1 MFFADTK
8 TGHLLHILGTALA
21 GQVLT
26 QELAPANPHIIEM
39 YGHLVIQVIVAV
51 VTIWATI
58 RKAMQRP
65 EAVVKL
71 PASVLPAVV
80 GDTQSATGTSPAEPP
95 TRAGGNQDTGLN
107 MDL

>member
-1 MFFADTK
+1 MLFADTK
-8 TGHLLHILGTALA
+8 TGHLLHILGAALA

-26 QELAPANPHIIEM
+26 QGLAPANPHNVEM
-39 YGHLVIQVIVAV
+39 YGHFVIQVIVAA

-71 PASVLPAVV
+71 PAAAVPGVIGEQPA
-80 GDTQSATGTSPAEPP
+80 GAA
-95 TRAGGNQDTGLN
+95 
-107 MDL
+107 

>member
-26 QELAPANPHIIEM
+26 QELAPANPHTIEM
-39 YGHLVIQVIVAV
+39 YGHLVIQVIVAA

-58 RKAMQRP
+58 RKAMQQP

-71 PASVLPAVV
+71 PVVVPPTPAVP
-80 GDTQSATGTSPAEPP
+80 PAGAEKS
-95 TRAGGNQDTGLN
+95 
-107 MDL
+107 

>member
-26 QELAPANPHIIEM
+26 QELAPANPHTIEM
-39 YGHLVIQVIVAV
+39 YGHLVIQVIVAA

-58 RKAMQRP
+58 RKAMQQP

-71 PASVLPAVV
+71 PAVVPPA
-80 GDTQSATGTSPAEPP
+80 PAEPP
-95 TRAGGNQDTGLN
+95 AGAEKS
-107 MDL
+107 

>member
-1 MFFADTK
+1 MLFADTK

-26 QELAPANPHIIEM
+26 QELAPANPHTIEM
-39 YGHLVIQVIVAV
+39 YGHLVIQVIVAA

-58 RKAMQRP
+58 RKAMQQP

-71 PASVLPAVV
+71 PAVMPPA
-80 GDTQSATGTSPAEPP
+80 PAEPP
-95 TRAGGNQDTGLN
+95 SGAEKG
-107 MDL
+107 

>member
-26 QELAPANPHIIEM
+26 QELAPPSPHAVEM
-39 YGHLVIQVIVAV
+39 YGHLVIQVIVAA

-65 EAVVKL
+65 EAVVKV
-71 PASVLPAVV
+71 PASGLPSAV
-80 GDTQSATGTSPAEPP
+80 GSSPAEPP
-95 TRAGGNQDTGLN
+95 TDAGKS
-107 MDL
+107 

>member
-1 MFFADTK
+1 MIYTTNSELMFFAETE

-26 QELAPANPHIIEM
+26 QELAPASPHAVEM
-39 YGHLVIQVIVAV
+39 YGHLVIQAIVAA

-65 EAVVKL
+65 EAVVKVPAAEL
-71 PASVLPAVV
+71 PSEL
-80 GDTQSATGTSPAEPP
+80 GSSPAEPL
-95 TRAGGNQDTGLN
+95 TEAGKS
-107 MDL
+107 

>member
-26 QELAPANPHIIEM
+26 QELAPANPHTIEM
-39 YGHLVIQVIVAV
+39 YGHLVIQVIVAA

-58 RKAMQRP
+58 RKAMQQP

-71 PASVLPAVV
+71 PAAVAPA
-80 GDTQSATGTSPAEPP
+80 PAEPP
-95 TRAGGNQDTGLN
+95 AGAEKS
-107 MDL
+107 

>member
-8 TGHLLHILGTALA
+8 TGHLLHILSTALA

-26 QELAPANPHIIEM
+26 QELAPASPHAIEM
-39 YGHLVIQVIVAV
+39 YGHLVIQVIVAA

-71 PASVLPAVV
+71 PVGASPPIEPA
-80 GDTQSATGTSPAEPP
+80 
-95 TRAGGNQDTGLN
+95 AGSGKG
-107 MDL
+107 

>member
-1 MFFADTK
+1 MIFADTK

-26 QELAPANPHIIEM
+26 QELAPANPHTIEM
-39 YGHLVIQVIVAV
+39 YGHLVIQVIVAA

-65 EAVVKL
+65 EMKL
-71 PASVLPAVV
+71 PAAVGPAP
-80 GDTQSATGTSPAEPP
+80 GESSAGAEKK
-95 TRAGGNQDTGLN
+95 
-107 MDL
+107 